1 MALLLAGC
9 ASAPPPDLR
18 DLRPTRLQRGEVI
31 TIEAG
36 RDLFVPDAMTEVRLR
51 QTDGDG
57 LLVAPGRAVS
67 PTRVLFTV
75 DDNLLAQVSEP
86 LRAPFTVTVRQVADG
101 RPVVVRSPERAPF
114 VLDVAPPSLRSLA
127 EGAAAHAPSFPVWIV
142 FSLFMLAAAVL
153 VSLPIPLIGGLIV
166 TWERKISAWMQARIG
181 PNRVGPAGWLQ
192 WLADGIKLLLKEDL
206 VPDDADPR
214 LFKLAPILAFVAL
227 FMALLVIPFSARV
240 IVADLDVGILF
251 ILSITSLIVV
261 SIILGGWSSNSKW
274 SLLGG
279 MRSAAQIISY
289 ELPASVALLAVATT
303 VGSLSTQTV
312 VRAQGGWPWQWL
324 MFRSPFLY
332 LAFFIYFISALAEG
346 NRTPFDL
353 PEAESELVAGYN
365 TEYSGF
371 RFALFPLVEWVN
383 LFFIGAVGGMLFCG
397 GWQLPLVSPEQQ
409 QAHAALQA
417 LGAVCYLV
425 KITSFVF
432 VIIWI
437 RWTLPRFRVDQM
449 MNLCWKYL
457 LPGSILCFVGTMAWE
472 WLLPS
477 RSLTPL
483 ALVCFVLG
491 GALPAWLFMRRVLLS
506 RARFRALAL
515 NPIFSSEISR
525 ERNR

>member
-1 MALLLAGC
+1 MHISLLLAGC
-9 ASAPPPDLR
+9 ASSPPPDLR
-18 DLRPTRLQRGEVI
+18 DLRPTRLERGEVI
-31 TIEAG
+31 TVEAG

-51 QTDGDG
+51 QAGGDA

-75 DDNLLAQVSEP
+75 DENLLHQIKEP
-86 LRAPFTVTVRQVADG
+86 LRAPFVVTVRQVADG
-101 RPVVVRSPERAPF
+101 QAIVVRSPERAPF
-114 VLDVAPPSLRSLA
+114 ILDVAPANLRSLA
-127 EGAAAHAPSFPVWIV
+127 VSTAERARGVPAWLVLA
-142 FSLFMLAAAVL
+142 LFMLGAAVL
-153 VSLPIPLIGGLIV
+153 VSLPIPVIGGLIV

-206 VPDDADPR
+206 VPADADPH
-214 LFKLAPILAFVAL
+214 LFKAAPILAFVAL
-227 FMALLVIPFSARV
+227 FVALLVIPFSTRL

-251 ILSITSLIVV
+251 ILSITSLVVV

-279 MRSAAQIISY
+279 MRSAAQIVSY
-289 ELPASVALLAVATT
+289 ELPAAMALLSVAAT
-303 VGSLSTQTV
+303 VGSLSTQAA

-324 MFRSPFLY
+324 MFRSPLLY
-332 LAFFIYFISALAEG
+332 FAFFIYFISALAEG

-397 GWQLPLVSPEQQ
+397 GWQLPLISPEQQ
-409 QAHAALQA
+409 EAHLALQV
-417 LGAVCYLV
+417 LGGLCYLV
-425 KITSFVF
+425 KITGFVF

-457 LPGSILCFVGTMAWE
+457 LPGSILCFLGTLAWE

-477 RSLTPL
+477 PARLPL
-483 ALVCFVLG
+483 ALACFAVG
-491 GALPAWLFMRRVLLS
+491 GLLPFWLFVRRVLLS
-506 RARFRALAL
+506 RTRFRALTL
-515 NPIFSSEISR
+515 NPVFAPR
-525 ERNR
+525 EPKR